1 MPRPAVQLPLRS
13 PLRSREAFAFPSD
26 KPLVLGVVGL
36 CAVSVVCV
44 CVCVCAWCVVRWVL
58 VLCVWCVRVPVY

>member
-1 MPRPAVQLPLRS
+1 MPRPAVLLPLRS

-36 CAVSVVCV
+36 CAVCV
-44 CVCVCAWCVVRWVL
+44 VCVCAWCVVRWVL
-58 VLCVWCVRVPVY
+58 VLCVWCVRVPVH